1 MARHHNDPVR
11 KIYRFRDMVH
21 DAGDHRLPVRLPD
34 LKQEILHDRARQQ
47 IERAKWLVRS
57 RTVGLI
63 ANTLA
68 MEARCRMPPESWAGI

>member
-1 MARHHNDPVR
+1 MT
-11 KIYRFRDMVH
+11 
-21 DAGDHRLPVRLPD
+21 
-34 LKQEILHDRARQQ
+34 
-47 IERAKWLVRS
+47 ERVNELSAPNGSSRS